1 MTDGF
6 YKSICL
12 FVIICIAFTP
22 INIEVAVLHDLNPN
36 IELTSRLIKR
46 RFVKSTG
53 FQSLRHASLTIKGM
67 ETVYVLYKQN
77 RNLRQGFGFSTYDE
91 LRSLL
96 TIHLDLLCLLEDFA
110 IEPYIM

>member
-1 MTDGF
+1 MG
-6 YKSICL
+6 
-12 FVIICIAFTP
+12 
-22 INIEVAVLHDLNPN
+22 
-36 IELTSRLIKR
+36 
-46 RFVKSTG
+46 
-53 FQSLRHASLTIKGM
+53 
-67 ETVYVLYKQN
+67 TVYVLYKQN